1 MRMQLIRPYAL
12 IGFAGVAAFGC
23 GGGGEGLEIA
33 SPLPPNVDDDEA
45 SQTSGP
51 AGGTTGMGGEG
62 PGLGDGSSS
71 SGAKAT
77 GTDADTGAGRTL
89 VPLGATWRVSAA
101 QERDW
106 TRPDFDDSGWEQL
119 AAPMGRGYADVAP
132 WDIQGSL
139 FARVSF
145 EASFDADEVL
155 ELRVQRDDGARAY
168 LDGELVGAWNVVGGS
183 AEDEVTG
190 VDGYTFFIAQPSVPA
205 SELQTHVLAVEV
217 TQRTD
222 PDLVFA
228 ARLRRLDAGAR
239 EDVLVQVRTRSRGGQ
254 YAPDNVGAFWI
265 ETPEGAFVRTLAVWA
280 GTRREHLLQWN
291 AASNGDDVD
300 AVTSATAGSHH
311 SRLLSW
317 DHTDG
322 AGSVLPRGRYV
333 LRGEFTEDN
342 SNEGEPAGPNLALA
356 FATDDRCSTASA
368 TESYFADVIVAI
380 SCG

>member
-1 MRMQLIRPYAL
+1 MQLIRQCTL
-12 IGFAGVAAFGC
+12 IGSAGLAFGC
-23 GGGGEGLEIA
+23 GGGEGLEIA
-33 SPLPPNVDDDEA
+33 SPSPPNVDDA
-45 SQTSGP
+45 SRTSGP
-51 AGGTTGMGGEG
+51 AAGTTGTSGEG

-71 SGAKAT
+71 SGVDPT
-77 GTDADTGAGRTL
+77 GPDAETGAGRTL
-89 VPLGATWRVSAA
+89 VPLGATWHVSAA
-101 QERDW
+101 QEPNW
-106 TRPDFDDSGWEQL
+106 NRPEFDDSGWARLE
-119 AAPMGRGYADVAP
+119 APMGRGYTDVAP
-132 WDIQGSL
+132 WDTQGSL

-168 LDGELVGAWNVVGGS
+168 LDGELVGAWNVAGGIP
-183 AEDEVTG
+183 EDEVTG

-368 TESYFADVIVAI
+368 TESYFADVTVAI
-380 SCG
+380 PCG